1 MASGFPA
8 ATPGFSPALL
18 APPRPTAPVVSLLTA
33 RPSPSSHRCSSAAR
47 TVISPAPPSRS
58 SRRAAP
64 PLPPVDLFPILP
76 DGSPDLCP
84 APAGRPTMFADTW
97 DSLIGDTFCSSL
109 LRHGVVP
116 DLFGTPPARRPRSR
130 TVPASPTP
138 SQRAQVELVRK
149 LHEERVIEALESGI
163 PPPDSSPCSASIRR
177 SGVVARTVSTLCTDH
192 STLGWTWLL
201 RLSIFL

>member
-1 MASGFPA
+1 
-8 ATPGFSPALL
+8 
-18 APPRPTAPVVSLLTA
+18 
-33 RPSPSSHRCSSAAR
+33 
-47 TVISPAPPSRS
+47 
-58 SRRAAP
+58 
-64 PLPPVDLFPILP
+64 
-76 DGSPDLCP
+76 
-84 APAGRPTMFADTW
+84 MFADTW
-97 DSLIGDTFCSSL
+97 YSLIGDTFCSSL

-177 SGVVARTVSTLCTDH
+177 PGVVHPWFSTYFLIPKPTPGEFRGILDLRGVNDFIPDEHFKQETLRTVKETVREGDFCTSVDITSAYPH
-192 STLGWTWLL
+192 LL
-201 RLSIFL
+201 MAPRFRNLL